1 MQSKFFISVKEKEKI
16 FCTEL
21 VKYGVKYE
29 TAVKTAR
36 ILASGQPDE
45 VLTADEL
52 KIVKEACETWSVQKK
67 RINRLKSLLKDLQ
80 YKDYT

>member
-21 VKYGVKYE
+21 VKHGVKYE
-29 TAVKTAR
+29 TAVKAAR

-45 VLTADEL
+45 VLTADEI
-52 KIVKEACETWSVQKK
+52 KIVKEACENWSFQKK
-67 RINRLKSLLKDLQ
+67 RIKRLKSIIKDLE
-80 YKDYT
+80 YRNDT